1 MTTFDE
7 YKAKV
12 SIIQIAEDL
21 GYRLD
26 KSKGRVSPTYKLYD
40 AKGNKIDE
48 IVIKNPLNSSQ
59 QHYYDRSHK
68 GGDLISFVKNH
79 INDFPQFYH
88 QNEYVRLN
96 QILGHYANI
105 AYVPKVEPLEKTFL
119 KQQDFDKTRY
129 VETKPELKD
138 LSYLIKERGLSSDT
152 VKEFLPF
159 ITKVKDGE
167 SKMNYVNVAFPYIV
181 PGKDEIT
188 NYELRNY
195 GFKGMASG
203 GDKSNSVWL
212 ATNAPNPAQVKNIYF
227 FESAIDAM
235 SFYELNKGKIS
246 LSDSAFVSV
255 GGYISKNQI
264 SNSLSHFSQARINTG
279 FDNDI
284 NGRLYDIV
292 TYGIAI
298 KKDIKVTKKD
308 DNYIFKWGNKELEM
322 NKDKVSLTNFRQES
336 GLKYKFGEVHKP
348 QGGNDWNEIL
358 KMKNNEQSLSINRGM
373 KI

>member
-7 YKAKV
+7 YKSKV
-12 SIIQIAEDL
+12 SIIQVAEDL

-40 AKGNKIDE
+40 GNGKKVDE

-59 QHYYDRSHK
+59 QHYFDRNYT

-79 INDFPQFYH
+79 INDFPQFNNH

-105 AYVPKVEPLEKTFL
+105 PYVPKVEPLERAFSE
-119 KQQDFDKTRY
+119 KQEFDKSRY
-129 VETKPELKD
+129 TEVKPELKD
-138 LSYLIKERGLSSDT
+138 LSYLTKERGLSPET

-159 ITKVKDGE
+159 ITKVKDDEVKG
-167 SKMNYVNVAFPYIV
+167 NFVNVAFPYHV
-181 PGKDEIT
+181 PGKNDVIT

-203 GDKSNSVWL
+203 GDKSNSVWI
-212 ATNAPNPAQVKNIYF
+212 ATNAVDPALVKNAYF

-235 SFYELNKGKIS
+235 SFYELNKGKVN
-246 LSDSAFVSV
+246 LSDSALVSV

-264 SNSLSHFSQARINTG
+264 LNTLNHFSQARINTG

-284 NGRLYDIV
+284 NGKLYDIM

-298 KKDIKVTKKD
+298 NKDIKISKQD
-308 DNYIFKWGNKELEM
+308 DSYLFKWDDRELEM
-322 NKDKVSLTNFRQES
+322 KKDNVSLSNFRQES

-348 QGGNDWNEIL
+348 NGGNDFNDVL
-358 KMKNNEQSLSINRGM
+358 KMKNNEQISGGRKL
-373 KI
+373 